1 MYKFQVLV
9 TDSVNMRT
17 VQIGLGMLKGAE
29 ATDFRPVMAGA
40 MVILIPSILVF
51 IIGQKQMIS
60 GLTAGAVKG

>member
-1 MYKFQVLV
+1 
-9 TDSVNMRT
+9 
-17 VQIGLGMLKGAE
+17 
-29 ATDFRPVMAGA
+29 